1 MVALAPPPGESLR
14 RADRWLVDHAGA
26 ESNTCVG
33 LARLGLKVAWVSRL
47 GQDAAGDRILD
58 ALAAEGVETTWVRR
72 DSLRPTGVML
82 KDPAAGVRYYRSGSA
97 ASAMS
102 PDLLDGVP
110 VQRARAILVSGITA
124 LIGSTAHAAGL
135 AFLEAGHGLRI
146 VDPNLRHGLWGSDRR
161 AALVLPFIE
170 RCNLLLSGVSELEEI
185 LSAAGRAGGS
195 GESGGSRE
203 AGGANAAE
211 ALAWRATAHGPREVV
226 VRSATTIGARGSRRS
241 DRRRRR
247 LQCRLH
253 CRAPRRRPCRGG
265 AARRHP
271 LRDGGDDR
279 DERYGGVSTST
290 YVAVPYVPV
299 VTPLRSHPFS
309 NSFRRPPVRG
319 CSAHAS

>member
-1 MVALAPPPGESLR
+1 MDYDLIALGETMVALAPPPGESLR

-226 VRSATTIGARGSRRS
+226 VRSATTIGALAGGTWTELAISR
-241 DRRRRR
+241 
-247 LQCRLH
+247 
-253 CRAPRRRPCRGG
+253 G
-265 AARRHP
+265 AAVDPIGAGDAFNAGYIAAR
-271 LRDGGDDR
+271 LGGDR
-279 DERYGGVSTST
+279 VEAALRAGIHCGT
-290 YVAVPYVPV
+290 AVTTVMSDTAGFP
-299 VTPLRSHPFS
+299 
-309 NSFRRPPVRG
+309 RPRT
-319 CSAHAS
+319 